1 MKSQKCRRNR
11 REETKEEV
19 RKKSENGL
27 PLLAFK
33 MKETGQHPEL
43 ENDSW

>member
-1 MKSQKCRRNR
+1 MKSKKCRRNR
-11 REETKEEV
+11 REETEEVV

-27 PLLAFK
+27 SLLALK
-33 MKETGQHPEL
+33 MKGTGQHPEP

>member
-1 MKSQKCRRNR
+1 MKAKKCRRNR

-27 PLLAFK
+27 SLLALK
-33 MKETGQHPEL
+33 MKGTGQHPEP

>member
-1 MKSQKCRRNR
+1 MKSKKCRRNR
-11 REETKEEV
+11 REETEEEI

-27 PLLAFK
+27 SLLALK
-33 MKETGQHPEL
+33 MKGTGQHPEP